1 MADQK
6 VDQSLLRRRYDDI
19 YATVDLTED
28 EFEIIQKLLQD
39 VSYGDGSIGSWL
51 TIDSLLEKFEVE

>member
-19 YATVDLTED
+19 YATVNLTED